1 MSITIRTIR
10 ACIKM
15 YKTCSVYSMPGVL
28 WIKNRDFL
36 IVIFLIFLSY
46 SWWFLSFKFFGDSS
60 SFTQFFCVQHLNYN
74 HFCEKNGEKKEK
86 ERNQTSSD
94 LALWWWFQLID
105 AFFVILFFQCF
116 DLVLMKIN
124 INRQILFL
132 HLNVRFIEKK
142 EKNNMIFFHSRGDS
156 NLLNQCDLQSMNII
170 VFVMLTQKMQYGTEN
185 RNFSW

>member
-1 MSITIRTIR
+1 
-10 ACIKM
+10 M

-86 ERNQTSSD
+86 ERNQTPSD

-142 EKNNMIFFHSRGDS
+142 EKNNMIFFSFERRFKS
-156 NLLNQCDLQSMNII
+156 TKSMWSPINEHNSFRRVNTKDAIRYRKPQ
-170 VFVMLTQKMQYGTEN
+170 F
-185 RNFSW
+185 